1 MTAQHMTSQ
10 EELNELR
17 NKIQEFEKE
26 KERVRS
32 IVGQIG
38 GMPSF
43 TKKVHNI
50 VFITLIVACLI
61 ISVLTGGIIQLISIE
76 FAVALLSLK
85 IIYLVHS
92 QAKVNH
98 FQLWIMTSMEWRLN
112 EMMDHLNRI
121 LPESEEPAS

>member
-1 MTAQHMTSQ
+1 MSAQHMTSQ
-10 EELNELR
+10 QELEELR

-43 TKKVHNI
+43 TKKIHNI
-50 VFITLIVACLI
+50 VFIVLILACLV
-61 ISVLTGGIIQLISIE
+61 ISVVTGGIVQLISIE

-92 QAKVNH
+92 QGKVNH
-98 FQLWIMTSMEWRLN
+98 FQLWILTSMEWRLN
-112 EMMDHLNRI
+112 EMMDHLNRV
-121 LPESEEPAS
+121 LPEDQQNA

>member
-1 MTAQHMTSQ
+1 MVAQSMTSQ
-10 EELNELR
+10 QELEELR

-43 TKKVHNI
+43 TKKIHNV
-50 VFITLIVACLI
+50 VFIVLILACLAV
-61 ISVLTGGIIQLISIE
+61 SVMVGGIVRLISIE

-85 IIYLVHS
+85 LIYLVHS

-98 FQLWIMTSMEWRLN
+98 FQLWILTSMEWRLN

-121 LPESEEPAS
+121 LPENQENA